1 MFWIQNFAK
10 EIVHGGKLSI
20 KIHKAFGGGVKSFME
35 STSKLV
41 KVLSQIKIIHKAF
54 GGGVNS
60 FMESTS
66 KLVKV
71 LSQIKINSQT
81 FSLYIFE
88 VEFEIAKLV
97 HLLQI
102 SSLTVFI
109 TL

>member
-20 KIHKAFGGGVKSFME
+20 KIHKAFGGGVK
-35 STSKLV
+35 
-41 KVLSQIKIIHKAF
+41 
-54 GGGVNS
+54 S

>member
-10 EIVHGGKLSI
+10 EIVYGGKLSI

-41 KVLSQIKIIHKAF
+41 KVLSQIKI
-54 GGGVNS
+54 
-60 FMESTS
+60 
-66 KLVKV
+66 
-71 LSQIKINSQT
+71 NSQT
-81 FSLYIFE
+81 FSLYTFE

>member
-20 KIHKAFGGGVKSFME
+20 KINKAFGGGVK
-35 STSKLV
+35 
-41 KVLSQIKIIHKAF
+41 
-54 GGGVNS
+54 S

>member
-1 MFWIQNFAK
+1 MIWIQNFAK
-10 EIVHGGKLSI
+10 EIVHWGKLSI
-20 KIHKAFGGGVKSFME
+20 KIHKAFGGGVK
-35 STSKLV
+35 
-41 KVLSQIKIIHKAF
+41 
-54 GGGVNS
+54 S